1 MIKHSPMVGN
11 LCYQS
16 FSHCRKFM
24 QSDILPLQEVYAIR
38 HSPIA
43 GSLCNQTFSHCRRL
57 SGRNNLVWMIFVPRT
72 GLEPVQPFLAK
83 GF

>member
-11 LCYQS
+11 LRYQT

-43 GSLCNQTFSHCRRL
+43 GDLVEEIILC
-57 SGRNNLVWMIFVPRT
+57 G
-72 GLEPVQPFLAK
+72 
-83 GF
+83 